1 MSRAAAT
8 AEENRSGGR
17 ANVFLTATL
26 DCGGRCVP
34 VLIRNISARGALL
47 DGKQLPPAGTRVR
60 LLRGRLSALGEIAWV
75 TEVQGGLKFDCDI
88 DVASWVQRLGHSG
101 QERVDG
107 VIAALR
113 SGEAPPK
120 FKDKPAAQESLP
132 VISAALDQICERLAS
147 HPGMSIELGE
157 DLMKLDAIAQSLRRI
172 ATGKAY

>member
-1 MSRAAAT
+1 M
-8 AEENRSGGR
+8 AEENRSSGR
-17 ANVFLTATL
+17 SNVFLTATL
-26 DCGGRCVP
+26 DCGGRTMP
-34 VLIRNISARGALL
+34 VRIRNLSARGALV
-47 DGKQLPPAGTRVR
+47 DGKALPPAGTRVR
-60 LLRGRLSALGEIAWV
+60 LLRGRLSALGEIAWE
-75 TEVQGGLKFDCDI
+75 TEVQGGLKFDGDV

-147 HPGMSIELGE
+147 HPAMSIELGE